1 MWLILELK
9 VQIMNMV
16 IKFFS
21 ERIFIIG
28 FGLLIILIG
37 LFSPRYALINLWTTF
52 QRVERENTK

>member
-1 MWLILELK
+1 
-9 VQIMNMV
+9 MNMV

-52 QRVERENTK
+52 QRVERESNVVRK

>member
-9 VQIMNMV
+9 VQIMNMI

-21 ERIFIIG
+21 ERLFIIG

-52 QRVERENTK
+52 QRVERENNK

>member
-21 ERIFIIG
+21 ERLFISI

>member
-1 MWLILELK
+1 
-9 VQIMNMV
+9 MNMI

-52 QRVERENTK
+52 QRVEQDSNVVRK